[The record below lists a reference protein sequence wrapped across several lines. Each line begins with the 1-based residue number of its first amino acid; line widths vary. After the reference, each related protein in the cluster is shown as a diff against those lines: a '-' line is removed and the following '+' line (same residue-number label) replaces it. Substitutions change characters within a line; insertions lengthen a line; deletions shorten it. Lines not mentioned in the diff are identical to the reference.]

1 MSASYSTTSQA
12 DQEAIP
18 DRLSLTLHLDFP
30 VSVLKNVSDKREA
43 ALRSLGIVTIRDLLN
58 HFPRRYIDMSTVTD
72 ALHATIGQRCTIVGS
87 IYELKKKTPRPRL
100 SLVEISL
107 VDQSGLML
115 ITCFNQPWLADQLKP
130 GMLLRVSGK
139 VEFNYGFKR
148 MTNPYLEPVDP
159 HDNFEGLIIPVYSSN
174 ASFSQA
180 QLRRLIRQALA
191 QVQGVYDPLPASLRS
206 RYNLY
211 SRFSAW
217 RSIHAPHSM
226 EEVVQ
231 AKRRLVYEELF
242 YVQLGLMEAEQ
253 ARVSAHDPYVHA
265 VASDRVAAF
274 KELLP
279 FVLTE
284 DQEAAIADIFERMAY
299 QRPMNHFL
307 LGDVGTGKTIVAAFG
322 LVAAAASGYQAV
334 MMGPTEVLVRQYG
347 HALGPFLEAL
357 EISWAI
363 LTGTTTAAERADIV
377 EQARRGSLSVLFGTH
392 ALLEDD
398 VKFAQ
403 ASFVCID
410 EQQRFGV
417 HQREA
422 LLEKAPGADV
432 LSMTATPIP
441 RSLALTLYGN
451 QSLSYLKPLEGSR
464 GSRTTKVCH
473 FSEEGIAYDAIREAL
488 ERGEQAYV
496 ICPLIGVSFD
506 GDEQDDDA
514 HEADVSHIEY
524 AAVEWGMESDSLS
537 APLRAATQHA
547 EILQNQV
554 FPQAKVGLLHGKL
567 SSQEKDAVMQ
577 QFRDGDIDVLVST
590 TVVEVGVDVANATVM
605 IIEDAD
611 RFGLAQLHQLRGRV
625 GRGTKPGQVFLVSR
639 SKAPDSLERLRM
651 MEATEDGFALSEYD
665 LSLRREGDIFGDR
678 QHGASTLK
686 LVNVIRDKAII
697 ETAHR
702 DACDFLESDTYSAEE
717 RALVRQDVRLV
728 VKEQ

>member
-1 MSASYSTTSQA
+1 MTSQA

-18 DRLSLTLHLDFP
+18 DRFSITSYLDSP

-43 ALRSLGIVTIRDLLN
+43 ALQSLGVVTVRDLLN

-72 ALHATIGQRCTIVGS
+72 TLHATIGQQCTIVGS
-87 IYELKKKTPRPRL
+87 VYELKKKEPRPRL
-100 SLVEISL
+100 TLVEISL
-107 VDQSGLML
+107 VDQSGIMI

-148 MTNPYLEPVDP
+148 MKNPYLESVDP
-159 HDNFEGLIIPVYSSN
+159 HDDFEGLIVPVYPSN
-174 ASFSQA
+174 ASLSQTL
-180 QLRRLIRQALA
+180 LRRIIHQALA
-191 QVQGVYDPLPASLRS
+191 QVQGVYDPLPVSLRS

-217 RSIHAPHSM
+217 RSIHAPRSM
-226 EEVVQ
+226 EEVAQ
-231 AKRRLVYEELF
+231 AKRRLIYEELF
-242 YVQLGLMEAEQ
+242 HVQLGLMEAEEVR
-253 ARVSAHDPYVHA
+253 ALAHDPFVHD
-265 VASDRVAAF
+265 VTNDTIAAF
-274 KELLP
+274 KGLLP
-279 FVLTE
+279 FTLTE
-284 DQEAAIADIFERMAY
+284 DQEAAIADMFLRMADLF
-299 QRPMNHFL
+299 PMNHFL

-347 HALGPFLEAL
+347 QALGPFLEAL
-357 EISWAI
+357 GISWAI
-363 LTGTTTAAERADIV
+363 LTGTTTAAERAKILS
-377 EQARRGSLSVLFGTH
+377 QARSGSLGVLFGTH
-392 ALLEDD
+392 ALIEDD
-398 VKFAQ
+398 VEFAQ

-451 QSLSYLKPLEGSR
+451 QSISYLKPLEGSR
-464 GSRTTKVCH
+464 GTRTTKVCH
-473 FSEEGIAYDAIREAL
+473 FSEEGIAYDAVREAL
-488 ERGEQAYV
+488 ERGEQAYI
-496 ICPLIGVSFD
+496 ICPLIGISFD
-506 GDEQDDDA
+506 ADEQDEDA
-514 HEADVSHIEY
+514 REDDVSHVEY
-524 AAVEWGMESDSLS
+524 AAVEWGMESESLS

-567 SSQEKDAVMQ
+567 TSQEKDNVMQ
-577 QFRDGDIDVLVST
+577 QFRDGAIDILVST
-590 TVVEVGVDVANATVM
+590 TVVEVGVDVSNATVM

-665 LSLRREGDIFGDR
+665 LSLRKEGDIFGDR

-686 LVNVIRDKAII
+686 LVNVIRDKAVI
-697 ETAHR
+697 ETAHQ
-702 DACDFLESDTYSAEE
+702 DAYDFLHGRGFSAEE
-717 RALVRQDVRLV
+717 RSLVRQEKRLV
-728 VKEQ
+728 VKER